1 MLNYELRMP
10 NYELWDYPQQIEKSI
25 LIETSPKTVWNYLTA
40 PAFMKKWMG
49 DEEMEIDILSDWKIG
64 GSFVIKGFHHIPF
77 ENRGT
82 ILQFEVEKVFQ
93 YEYLSSM
100 SGLED
105 VPESYT
111 RISFYLAPM
120 DGHTELTVQAENFP
134 TFEIYKH
141 WEFYWNGT
149 LGIIKWRIEN

>member
-1 MLNYELRMP
+1 MKEPITRT
-10 NYELWDYPQQIEKSI
+10 ISI
-25 LIETSPKTVWNYLTA
+25 NASPSKVWRHLTE
-40 PAFMKKWMG
+40 PDLMREWMG

-64 GSFVIKGFHHIPF
+64 GSFIIKGFHHEPF

-82 ILQFEVEKVFQ
+82 ILQLEPEKIFE

-105 VPESYT
+105 IPENHT
-111 RISFYLAPM
+111 RISFYLAAK
-120 DGHTELTVQAENFP
+120 DGQTELTVQAKNFP

-149 LGIIKWRIEN
+149 LGIIKWRIEKELRI

>member
-1 MLNYELRMP
+1 MP
-10 NYELWDYPQQIEKSI
+10 NYELLEYPQRIERSI
-25 LIETSPKTVWNYLTA
+25 LIDANPSEVWNYLTL
-40 PAFMKKWMG
+40 PVLMKEWIG

-64 GSFVIKGFHHIPF
+64 GLFVIKGFHHEPF

-82 ILQFEVEKVFQ
+82 ILRFETERVFQ

-105 VPESYT
+105 APESYT
-111 RISFYLAPM
+111 RISFYLAPK
-120 DGHTELTVQAENFP
+120 DGETELTVEAENFP

-149 LGIIKWRIEN
+149 LSIIKWRIEN